1 MKLSELFYTLGDI
14 AEGKKTFAEGFKDLK
29 EKDRE
34 RLHKLYDAAKVF
46 TQTLSSNIKD
56 KIKENE
62 ANVPQVKRSFMMKQR
77 DAFASYFEDLSKM
90 LRGKIKYK
98 DVVRNEFKRTHN
110 NLKGDYKLYRQADGV
125 RRGIIE
131 TLRGL
136 KKPKA
141 PTNPYESLNPEQ
153 FQAAMRQAYVNAVRL
168 DHFNP
173 IMIKGEKEKVL
184 GEIQK
189 VVEAAAKRFPDVK
202 SADKGAYFKDPQIAS
217 AEGNLFAYLK
227 ADAQNSKDNVFKEE
241 TARYEA
247 WRQGKDFEMPM
258 GGKTYS
264 EMPFENIDVY
274 GHSHKSIEDEKKRY
288 GGDRVDAECFTHPL
302 KTARNV
308 MTSDQLAAEIAKV
321 RALNM
326 R

>member
-1 MKLSELFYTLGDI
+1 MKLSELFYTLGDV

-56 KIKENE
+56 KIKGNE

-77 DAFASYFEDLSKM
+77 DAFASYFEDLS
-90 LRGKIKYK
+90 KIKYK

-247 WRQGKDFEMPM
+247 WRQGKNYEMPM

-264 EMPFENIDVY
+264 ERPFENIDVY
-274 GHSHKSIEDEKKRY
+274 GHSHKVIENYDKN
-288 GGDRVDAECFTHPL
+288 VQVADAECFTHPL

-321 RALNM
+321 RALNI